1 MLQSLGGKGILRTV
15 SLEHSK
21 KKKEEERIGKA
32 NDQIIKGLESFIFLC
47 YFLFYL
53 SINLFY

>member
-1 MLQSLGGKGILRTV
+1 MLQSLGGKGILRTL

-32 NDQIIKGLESFIFLC
+32 IKGPEGFIFLC

-53 SINLFY
+53 FINLFY